1 MSNTTNCISQATKRA
16 IAKYGIEI
24 CIDAFAL
31 HAEGNG
37 ASTIAWS
44 FSVLNGNTNAGNAA
58 INAGRNLAGFAR
70 IA

>member
-1 MSNTTNCISQATKRA
+1 MSNNTTCISQATKRA

-24 CIDAFAL
+24 CIDAFTL

-44 FSVLNGNTNAGNAA
+44 FAVLNGNTNAGNAA
-58 INAGRNLAGFAR
+58 INAGRDLAGLPRLA
-70 IA
+70 